1 MRIPQFDNPTST
13 RREAG
18 KRAKSAGAEFEKRVT
33 GMHGVYEME
42 RKAHIRKL
50 SPETAGNPKRL
61 RYISRAPVD
70 FAGVLAGGRA
80 VFIEAKSTGLLPSGN
95 PSGTLGIRH
104 GELNVE
110 QVAEL
115 VKRAKL
121 GALCL
126 VLWWNGRHC
135 GVFQVTPAWFDA
147 GIGTGIKAEAF
158 TWLEGDS
165 VDWLPSVRKA
175 VGA

>member
-1 MRIPQFDNPTST
+1 MKNATDNPI
-13 RREAG
+13 RRIAG
-18 KRAKSAGAEFEKRVT
+18 KLAKRAGSDFEGRLAKQHDLYERAGMAKVC
-33 GMHGVYEME
+33 
-42 RKAHIRKL
+42 KL

-70 FAGVLAGGRA
+70 FAGVISGGRA

-95 PSGTLGIRH
+95 PAGTLGIRH

-115 VKRAKL
+115 VKRARL
-121 GALCL
+121 GALAL
-126 VLWWNGRHC
+126 VLWWNGRQC
-135 GVFQVTPAWFDA
+135 GVFPVTVAWFNA
-147 GIGTGIKAEAF
+147 GVGTGIKADAF

-165 VDWLPSVRKA
+165 VDWLSVQGKG
-175 VGA
+175 GAL